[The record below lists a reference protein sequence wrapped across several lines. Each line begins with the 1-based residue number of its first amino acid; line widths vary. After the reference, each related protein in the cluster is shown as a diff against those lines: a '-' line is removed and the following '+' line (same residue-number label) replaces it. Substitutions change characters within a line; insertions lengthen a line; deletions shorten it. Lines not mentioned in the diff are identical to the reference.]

1 MPYRRH
7 PARGITYVLDA
18 DTRLVSVGGDWE
30 RFAVE
35 NGALELLPP
44 EPLGR
49 PMDSFIADDTTAQ
62 IWSDIYARVRAT
74 GRALSFPL
82 RCDGPDVIRDLTMT
96 ITGTGGGFLIRS
108 TVVSELPRGRI
119 PFPVAPPRGDDDAFV
134 RSCAWCKRIDVR
146 GKWCEMDLAVLTL
159 SLFRRER
166 LPAISHAICDDC
178 LGRMEQ
184 LLSA

>member
-1 MPYRRH
+1 MPFRQ
-7 PARGITYVLDA
+7 PSSGITYLLDA
-18 DTRLVSVGGDWE
+18 DTRLVSVGGNWE
-30 RFAVE
+30 RFAVA

-62 IWSDIYARVRAT
+62 IWSDIYEKVRAT
-74 GRALSFPL
+74 DRALSFPI
-82 RCDGPDVIRDLTMT
+82 RCDGPDMIRELMMT

-108 TVVSELPRGRI
+108 VVISEMPRGRI
-119 PFPVAPPRGDDDAFV
+119 PFPMAPPSSGDDAIV

-146 GKWCEMDLAVLTL
+146 GKWCELDLAVLTL

-178 LGRMEQ
+178 LARMEQ
-184 LLSA
+184 LLST